1 MSVIWIN
8 HVVVLVFI
16 GFSSIQR
23 GMLLFITRL
32 CIILVLTGMVYPRKN
47 NFNMSPPG
55 AVSEFESKSRLEF
68 MCTFFV
74 VSIRLRFIY
83 LYDI

>member
-1 MSVIWIN
+1 MSVIGID
-8 HVVVLVFI
+8 HVVLVFI

-23 GMLLFITRL
+23 GMLFFITLL
-32 CIILVLTGMVYPRKN
+32 CIILLLTGMVYPRKT
-47 NFNMSPPG
+47 NFNMSPSG
-55 AVSEFESKSRLEF
+55 AVPEFESKSRLEF